1 MEKYL
6 AEAFAQLDKQLVKK
20 IEARELQLAYI
31 KLNNLYL
38 SVESGKIKMSIHIM
52 NDLYRLAETVDP
64 HQTSPIMSAYWLAEF
79 EKLPNWFKF

>member
-1 MEKYL
+1 MEKFL
-6 AEAFAQLDKQLVKK
+6 VEAFAQLDKQA
-20 IEARELQLAYI
+20 EARKLQLAYI
-31 KLNNLYL
+31 NLNNLYL
-38 SVESGKIKMSIHIM
+38 SVESGKTKMSIHIM